1 MVPALRHVRN
11 TPEWSFTLPN
21 HNWLIKFFVR
31 LTGGRTF
38 TVPTVGSHDSNE
50 GTILTTLP
58 SFDPEQHE
66 GQCTQHDTESLFPR
80 EGSPSKLG
88 GRKEFDVNIK
98 NAAWELASEF
108 SSTSSL
114 LLGMYKAQVPKDKIA
129 LLVIE
134 ALSLRAKSTATM
146 EGIVKHVSGLVL
158 FYLDTRE
165 ESKVQLAGG
174 DSLVLIHDYL
184 ESLAERGR
192 TVHAAA
198 KHALTVWAEALGIDW
213 PLTHTLVCSSAAV
226 ESNESPKQAPA
237 MSLSTLRSM
246 GETSTNILVTPYKR
260 AFDAG
265 ILLMTYASLRFSD
278 VQRIRTFGLNE
289 DSVRGALLNCKTRK
303 QRVQFRP
310 WACPREGITGSREWA
325 QPLIDMRLA
334 FRRINGNGRSF
345 TFMWLDRA
353 RQLVA
358 ADASPYST
366 ARRKL
371 AILFVALG
379 DPEGERYTLHSPK
392 NLLPTAASQLSFD
405 QREMNIIGH
414 WSSASKMPERYDRSA
429 GANELLLRNT
439 IVQRMRGGWTVAP
452 AFHLPLTISDATRIG
467 RSAPTVEIVDE
478 TKVDETKVEETLA
491 PVSTEPLGGDVNSQA
506 SEDGAMEPTHVLQG
520 DE

>member
-1 MVPALRHVRN
+1 MSVITRADPPCNQVAVALSLNLLGAKSLNACTRAGNSVDSFPRWYTRRLNTLLHLDVGPEAFSLFRGGMDRAFALACQTSTLLNVPDRAHGEYRTTRPISLIHRDLHSRRYGLLAGETTKRKPKSSSGTSKLPKISRTIRIGTTSSSQSSVVTVVPALRHVRN

-213 PLTHTLVCSSAAV
+213 PLTHALVCSAATV
-226 ESNESPKQAPA
+226 ESNDSPKQAPP
-237 MSLSTLRSM
+237 MSLSTLRAL
-246 GETSTNILVTPYKR
+246 GETATNILATPYKR

-278 VQRIRTFGLNE
+278 VQRIRTFEFNE
-289 DSVRGALLNCKTRK
+289 DSAHGALLNCKTRK
-303 QRVQFRP
+303 QHGQFWPMAFR
-310 WACPREGITGSREWA
+310 REGITGSRVRA
-325 QPLIDMRLA
+325 QPLIDMRIA
-334 FRRINGNGRSF
+334 FRRINGNGPTF
-345 TFMWLDRA
+345 TSMRIDRA
-353 RQLVA
+353 
-358 ADASPYST
+358 
-366 ARRKL
+366 
-371 AILFVALG
+371 
-379 DPEGERYTLHSPK
+379 
-392 NLLPTAASQLSFD
+392 
-405 QREMNIIGH
+405 
-414 WSSASKMPERYDRSA
+414 
-429 GANELLLRNT
+429 
-439 IVQRMRGGWTVAP
+439 
-452 AFHLPLTISDATRIG
+452 
-467 RSAPTVEIVDE
+467 
-478 TKVDETKVEETLA
+478 
-491 PVSTEPLGGDVNSQA
+491 
-506 SEDGAMEPTHVLQG
+506 
-520 DE
+520 